1 MIKIYLT
8 DRGVEKSKY
17 DASKRGYQ
25 YAKNMLKTSHHDKKY
40 PRYLLGK
47 LSFNTFNHCE
57 N

>member
-25 YAKNMLKTSHHDKKY
+25 YAKNMLKTSRHDKKY

-47 LSFNTFNHCE
+47 LISFSLNIMG
-57 N
+57 